1 MKKLLV
7 FAFTGLLFIAGS
19 AQAQGPD
26 RFGRPPHPPRMG
38 DDRPPRPGDDR
49 PPPRMGEEKRAKIEM
64 YKIQFI
70 TEKLNLTS
78 SEARDF
84 WPVYNEHKTAVDEI
98 VKSKI
103 TDEIEFQEAMLIA
116 KKKFRFNLKP
126 ILKDEERINEA
137 LRVEREF
144 LKTIRFEMM
153 KRRGIN

>member
-1 MKKLLV
+1 MKRLFLFV
-7 FAFTGLLFIAGS
+7 FVGFVFIAGNLK
-19 AQAQGPD
+19 AQGPG

-64 YKIQFI
+64 YKVQFI

-84 WPVYNEHKTAVDEI
+84 WPVYNEHKIAVDEI

-116 KKKFRFNLKP
+116 KKKFRSNLKA